1 MIWVGPSG
9 AEETRVP
16 DLVGLTVSAARVR
29 AREAGLTIAT
39 ADPDGPPLSAYT
51 WPGRY
56 VITGQRPAPGSVL
69 RRRGTMV
76 VEFMPAPAGRR

>member
-1 MIWVGPSG
+1 M
-9 AEETRVP
+9 P

-51 WPGRY
+51 WPMWGWL
-56 VITGQRPAPGSVL
+56 S
-69 RRRGTMV
+69 
-76 VEFMPAPAGRR
+76 